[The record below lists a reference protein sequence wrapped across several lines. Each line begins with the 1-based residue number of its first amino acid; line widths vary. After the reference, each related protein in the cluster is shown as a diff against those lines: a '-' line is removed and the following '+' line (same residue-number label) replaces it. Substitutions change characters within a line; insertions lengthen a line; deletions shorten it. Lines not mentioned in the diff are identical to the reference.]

1 MEMGI
6 LELKDLSCYFGGLKA
21 VDKFNTRIE
30 KNELVGLIGPNG
42 AGKTT
47 VFNVLTGIYPPTS
60 GQVIFLEEDIGGLQ
74 SHRITQKGI
83 ARTFQNIRLFPNLTV
98 LENIMVAYHFRTHYG
113 IFNSILR
120 TDDYHREEEDMTNR
134 SMELL
139 RLFDLQTYAD
149 NFAGNLPY
157 GEQRKLEIARALA
170 TKPCLLLLDE
180 PAAGMNPYETTK
192 LMELVKKI
200 KEDFQLTIFLI
211 EHHMQFVMGICE
223 RIMVMDFGIK
233 IAEGTPEEIQRNPK
247 VIEAYLGEKK
257 DVKSE

>member
-1 MEMGI
+1 MEVDL

-21 VDKFNTRIE
+21 VEKFNTRIK
-30 KNELVGLIGPNG
+30 KNDLVGLIGPNG

-60 GQVIFLEEDIGGLQ
+60 GKVIFKEEDIGGLH
-74 SHRITQKGI
+74 SYKITQKGI
-83 ARTFQNIRLFPNLTV
+83 ARTFQNIRLFPNLSV
-98 LENIMVAYHFRTHYG
+98 LENIMVAYHFRTHYS
-113 IFNSILR
+113 IFDSIIR
-120 TDDYHREEEDMTNR
+120 NEEYHKEEEDMVEQA
-134 SMELL
+134 MELL
-139 RLFDLQTYAD
+139 RLFDLQTYAY

-170 TKPCLLLLDE
+170 TKPHLLLLDE

-233 IAEGTPEEIQRNPK
+233 IADGTPEEIQKNPR

-257 DVKSE
+257 DVKS